1 MTTLSSYLTV
11 ENNLTRWQTMTA
23 DSPTVAQQTQYYQ
36 ANIGKVTSISQFLSN
51 SRLYNYAMTAFG
63 LGSEA
68 SYYQGLM
75 KQVLTQGVSSQSSLA
90 YTLNDLRVLAF
101 AQAFNF
107 AADGAKTTQSSAANA
122 NVVSQYVNQSLDT
135 TQGQQNPGVQL
146 ALYFQ
151 QNASSITNAYDIL
164 ANKNLLTVVQTAL
177 GMSPYTSLEPI
188 DEQAQQLTSRLN
200 FSSDGTFQNPKT
212 LNAFIE
218 QFCAMYDANNFNS
231 TGSVTSSS
239 SSPPGN
245 AILASAT
252 GSAGFSTSLL
262 LSIQSL
268 QPGGT

>member
-23 DSPTVAQQTQYYQ
+23 DSPTVALQTQYYK
-36 ANIGKVTSISQFLSN
+36 ANIGKVTSISQFLNN

-68 SYYQGLM
+68 SYYKGLM
-75 KQVLTQGVSSQSSLA
+75 QKVLEQGVSSQSSLA
-90 YTLNDLRVLAF
+90 YTLNDSRVLAF

-122 NVVSQYVNQSLDT
+122 NVVSQYINQTLDT

-146 ALYFQ
+146 ALYFR
-151 QNASSITNAYDIL
+151 QNASSITNSYDIL

-177 GMSPYTSLEPI
+177 GISPYSSLEPI
-188 DEQAQQLTSRLN
+188 DLQAQQLTSKIN
-200 FSSDGTFQNPKT
+200 FSDFQNPTK

-218 QFCAMYDANNFNS
+218 QFCAMYDANNFNAN
-231 TGSVTSSS
+231 GPTSSS
-239 SSPPGN
+239 SSLPAN

-252 GSAGFSTSLL
+252 GSTGFSTSLL